1 MTFQTR
7 NMNPDDVPACVA
19 IINATIAIG
28 GTTAYENPYEN
39 ATFQAHYL
47 EEAATAMVVTFD
59 GRVVGFQSCFEVEP
73 GVYSIGSFTDQEQP
87 ARGAGRALIEATIAA
102 ARKNRATA
110 ILAKITSDNT
120 GGLAYYSKMGFVD
133 HEVIKGDL
141 TRRDGTV
148 VDRIV
153 KRFEL

>member
-102 ARKNRATA
+102 
-110 ILAKITSDNT
+110 
-120 GGLAYYSKMGFVD
+120 GLAYYSKMGFVD
-133 HEVIKGDL
+133 CEVIKGDL